1 MKIGVIFGKLFCL
14 ETFSFCGK
22 EGRGI
27 DRLSISLVSGG
38 GGAPPQP
45 RSIINQVEAA
55 AVDDEKRRVKK

>member
-22 EGRGI
+22 KGRGI

-38 GGAPPQP
+38 GGEHHP

-55 AVDDEKRRVKK
+55 AVDDVLGRVKK